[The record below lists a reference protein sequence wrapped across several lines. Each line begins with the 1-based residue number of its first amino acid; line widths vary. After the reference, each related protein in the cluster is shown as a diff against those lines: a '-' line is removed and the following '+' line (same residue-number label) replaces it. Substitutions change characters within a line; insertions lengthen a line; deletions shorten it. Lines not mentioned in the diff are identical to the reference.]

1 MTTYYKG
8 NNIGLNYDAANA
20 TWSFTNEPQDFIDTN
35 AFSSTDPAFDYT
47 PPPTDDDEQEEDTN
61 CPEGYIYDSTLKQC
75 VPDPAIQ
82 NRYMQQNQGGG
93 PDRPPVQIAGTNRT
107 TTDNNF
113 IATDAEYK
121 AMSAS

>member
-75 VPDPAIQ
+75 FQTLQYKIDTCNKIKVEA
-82 NRYMQQNQGGG
+82 
-93 PDRPPVQIAGTNRT
+93 QI
-107 TTDNNF
+107 DLQ
-113 IATDAEYK
+113 
-121 AMSAS
+121 